1 MSMSYRSVPL
11 SLIFKLVIWPL
22 ECVLLFVL
30 LGILRLL
37 PIPVASGMMAGLFR
51 LIGPYTAWHRRTLLH
66 LCIAF
71 PDKDKSEAE
80 AIATNMWD
88 NLGRNVGEYMHLDRM
103 LASSR
108 ISFEGI
114 EHLDRTQ
121 GGIII
126 GAHLANWE
134 ALSMLG
140 AEADVPVG
148 LIYRPLNNPY
158 ANLAFRR
165 RAAVTGADIYQKGRE
180 ASLGM
185 LRTLRKNGFMLML
198 VDQQLREGISIPF
211 FGHPAQTAISHIR
224 VALKQD
230 KPIYLARVTRH
241 NSAHIKVGISPA
253 LAVKR
258 KADIDKETIRL
269 ATYINKEIE
278 GWITDMPALW
288 LWPHR
293 RWGKDMPASIN
304 SE

>member
-1 MSMSYRSVPL
+1 MSMSYRSAPV

-22 ECVLLFVL
+22 ECIVLFGL
-30 LGILRLL
+30 LGLLRLM
-37 PIPVASGMMAGLFR
+37 PVALASGIMAGLFR
-51 LIGPYTAWHRRTLLH
+51 LIGPYTGWHRRTLSH
-66 LCIAF
+66 LSVAF
-71 PDKDKSEAE
+71 PDKDKDQRQ
-80 AIATNMWD
+80 AIAKKMWD

-103 LASSR
+103 HASAR

-114 EHLDRTQ
+114 DNLDRTK

-211 FGHPAQTAISHIR
+211 FGQPAQTAISHIR
-224 VALKQD
+224 VALKQN
-230 KPIYLARVTRH
+230 KPVYLARTVRKQG
-241 NSAHIKVGISPA
+241 AHITVSISPA
-253 LAVKR
+253 LAVSHK
-258 KADIDKETIRL
+258 KDIDKETVRL
-269 ATYINKEIE
+269 ATYINKQIE
-278 GWITDMPALW
+278 GWITDSPGLW

-293 RWGKDMPASIN
+293 RWGKDIPARSDL
-304 SE
+304 E

>member
-1 MSMSYRSVPL
+1 MSMSYRSAPVSML
-11 SLIFKLVIWPL
+11 FKLVIWPL
-22 ECVLLFVL
+22 ECVMLFGL
-30 LGILRLL
+30 LGCLRLL
-37 PIPVASGMMAGLFR
+37 PTQFASGIMAAIFR
-51 LIGPYTAWHRRTLLH
+51 LIGPYTGWHSRSLRH
-66 LCIAF
+66 LSLAF
-71 PDKDKSEAE
+71 PDMNMPQKQQ
-80 AIATNMWD
+80 IARKMWD

-103 LASSR
+103 LASAR
-108 ISFEGI
+108 IQFEGT
-114 EHLDRTQ
+114 EHLDTAQ

-140 AEADVPVG
+140 KSENLPIG

-165 RAAVTGADIYQKGRE
+165 RAAISGADIYQKGRE

-224 VALKQD
+224 IALKQQ
-230 KPIYLARVTRH
+230 KPIYLARISRKQNASITV
-241 NSAHIKVGISPA
+241 SISPA
-253 LAVKR
+253 LMVDNS
-258 KADIDKETIRL
+258 ADSDQETKRL
-269 ATYINKEIE
+269 ATYINTEIE
-278 GWITDMPALW
+278 DWITQCPEQW

-293 RWGKDMPASIN
+293 RWGRNILATTE